1 MKCLLTDGP
10 VSRPRVIELEVVCG
24 RPVRRSKRPLYSE
37 ISEYS
42 EIRSR
47 PMNTRRVE
55 EEQDVQEAPRKI
67 VKKAS
72 ESNPGA
78 KSNLL

>member
-1 MKCLLTDGP
+1 
-10 VSRPRVIELEVVCG
+10 
-24 RPVRRSKRPLYSE
+24 
-37 ISEYS
+37 
-42 EIRSR
+42 
-47 PMNTRRVE
+47 MNTRRVE